1 MSNLSESVRAALDGW
16 YANEARGQTLDAWL
30 EERLGPVGAVV
41 TDVVRE
47 VDATHGEVTQASDRY
62 RWLAGRIAGLRGR
75 VGDDTVGLLLGNET
89 EASLA
94 HAAIDG
100 AAGALQAIQGELLP
114 ALDPRDLPSYASSLA
129 DFFER
134 PNGHARDVDVVR
146 VVSIPVIERLGGPAA
161 PRPLVGVTVAGLDAG
176 IRLVKA
182 AVRVGLDRDAL
193 GDAVEWA
200 VDRAAAAAAVAVE
213 KAAEEGGAKLGAA
226 VGGWVGAFVGA
237 AHVGAA
243 LGAQV
248 GRMAGARVGSAIASG
263 VRAVAKEVASVARSA
278 VDWGVQKVTGFFAG
292 IFG

>member
-1 MSNLSESVRAALDGW
+1 MTNLSKSVRAALDGW

-62 RWLAGRIAGLRGR
+62 RWLAGRIAGLRAR
-75 VGDDTVGLLLGNET
+75 VGDDTVDRLLGEET

-100 AAGALQAIQGELLP
+100 AAGALRAIQGEVLP
-114 ALDPRDLPSYASSLA
+114 ALDAREVPPYASALA

-134 PNGHARDVDVVR
+134 PNGDRLDADVVR
-146 VVSIPVIERLGGPAA
+146 VVAVPVIERLGGRDAL
-161 PRPLVGVTVAGLDAG
+161 RPLVGVTVAGLDAG

-182 AVRVGLDRDAL
+182 AVRVGLNRDRL

-226 VGGWVGAFVGA
+226 VGGWLGSFVGA

-243 LGAQV
+243 LGAHV

-263 VRAVAKEVASVARSA
+263 VRAVAKEVASEARSA
-278 VDWGVQKVTGFFAG
+278 ANWAAEKVTGFFADLWR
-292 IFG
+292 